1 MRAAAEE
8 AGRDP
13 NTIEITSGGAPTVEI
28 IKMLADLGVTR
39 MLGPPL
45 AMHPA
50 KLPEA
55 MGKFADD
62 VISKF

>member
-1 MRAAAEE
+1 
-8 AGRDP
+8 
-13 NTIEITSGGAPTVEI
+13 
-28 IKMLADLGVTR
+28 MLADLGVTR
-39 MLGPPL
+39 MLVPPL

-55 MGKFADD
+55 MSKFADE